1 MITHSGHLDLIIAT
15 FADNKWVL
23 SEASLIIWQWQKLIW
38 ISGQKDG
45 WGMTDDIAFP
55 LGDICV
61 CVCISFFFYHGQ
73 LFVEIPVVK
82 MRVFWTAARP
92 GVWRPRF
99 MTSFHLFPKPHSH
112 HLQNWGALPL
122 VVLKISNFQTRGLFT
137 NVHSIFFILCFLK
150 KNLFIFDCPGSL
162 SLYGLLCSCG
172 EQGKWG

>member
-1 MITHSGHLDLIIAT
+1 MFLAQEKETETCWDSQGGKRRVSDLFRKNCSPGNLTNGWRGYVMITHSGHLDLIIAT

-23 SEASLIIWQWQKLIW
+23 SEASLIIWQWQKLMW

-45 WGMTDDIAFP
+45 WGMTNDIAFP

-61 CVCISFFFYHGQ
+61 CMCISFFYHHGQ

-99 MTSFHLFPKPHSH
+99 MASFHLFPEPHSH
-112 HLQNWGALPL
+112 HLQNEE
-122 VVLKISNFQTRGLFT
+122 
-137 NVHSIFFILCFLK
+137 
-150 KNLFIFDCPGSL
+150 
-162 SLYGLLCSCG
+162 LCSLWSWKLVIFRL
-172 EQGKWG
+172 EVY